1 MTDRQIARLYQRD
14 LNRYLKFA
22 YREFYKALREQVTP
36 SIENPFAQVSAEPM
50 TRAYNRV
57 YEYAGVDQAKKE
69 YARIKKQEGTKVE
82 LQLLLATWRLWMN
95 EYVVN
100 NLATMITQVSD
111 NTQSAINRA
120 LQDALDA
127 GDSQKQ
133 TAARIYRYT
142 LGEIGRVRSRLIGR
156 TEVTRAT
163 NVGKR
168 RSADDYGKLNT
179 GIAMYK
185 KWIHVPQK
193 ENRDTHVT
201 EGNKPPIPIDDDFQ
215 VLSQETGGVTLMAQP
230 GDPTAGAAQT
240 CNCGCTVI
248 YMSERFARRNY
259 KM

>member
-1 MTDRQIARLYQRD
+1 MTEREIRRLYQRD

-22 YREFYKALREQVTP
+22 YREFYKGLKEQVGP
-36 SIENPFAQVSAEPM
+36 ALENPYAQISAEPM
-50 TRAYNRV
+50 TRAYTRV

-82 LQLLLATWRLWMN
+82 LQLLLATWRLWMRD
-95 EYVVN
+95 YVVN
-100 NLATMITQVSD
+100 NLATMITNVSQ
-111 NTQSAINRA
+111 NTQDAINRA
-120 LQDALDA
+120 LQDGLDA
-127 GDSQKQ
+127 GDTQ
-133 TAARIYRYT
+133 TQLFNRIYKYT
-142 LGEIGRVRSRLIGR
+142 LGEIGRVRARLIGR

-168 RSADDYGKLNT
+168 RSADDYSNLNN
-179 GIAMYK
+179 GITMYK

-193 ENRDTHVT
+193 ENRDTHVA

-215 VLSQETGGVTLMAQP
+215 VLNQETGGITLMAQP